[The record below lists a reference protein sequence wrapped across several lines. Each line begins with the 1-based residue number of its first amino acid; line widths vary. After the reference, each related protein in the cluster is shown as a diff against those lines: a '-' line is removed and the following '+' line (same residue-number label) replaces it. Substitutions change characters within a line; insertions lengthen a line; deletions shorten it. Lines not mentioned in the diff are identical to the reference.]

1 MAGARASASFIP
13 CSMTADIA
21 RLPSTVLE
29 IHSNA
34 TASTM
39 AALAEKL
46 RELGG
51 VGKLDE
57 CVWRIRVRLNWHS
70 KPASTVRHML
80 YRERRPTVEE
90 AQEIE
95 AAHIKW
101 CAERIGANRAES
113 QKLFVAMREAI
124 AAMEASD
131 PEFYAPHLDAVRE
144 LLLSDRHSRGDPR
157 GKD

>member
-1 MAGARASASFIP
+1 
-13 CSMTADIA
+13 MTADIA
-21 RLPSTVLE
+21 RPPSTVSE
-29 IHSNA
+29 IHSNT

-46 RELGG
+46 REIGG

-80 YRERRPTVEE
+80 YRERRPSVEE

-95 AAHIKW
+95 AAHLRW
-101 CAERIGANRAES
+101 CAERVEANRAES

-144 LLLSDRHSRGDPR
+144 LLLQGGNGRSQGRSED
-157 GKD
+157 

>member
-1 MAGARASASFIP
+1 MSAY
-13 CSMTADIA
+13 
-21 RLPSTVLE
+21 
-29 IHSNA
+29 A
-34 TASTM
+34 T
-39 AALAEKL
+39 KL

-51 VGKLDE
+51 DGKLRE
-57 CVWRIRVRLNWHS
+57 REWRIRVRLNWHS

-80 YRERRPTVEE
+80 FCERRPTVEE

-95 AAHIKW
+95 AAHLRW
-101 CAERIGANRAES
+101 CAEKVEANRAES

-144 LLLSDRHSRGDPR
+144 LLLQGWDGRSPGRSED
-157 GKD
+157 